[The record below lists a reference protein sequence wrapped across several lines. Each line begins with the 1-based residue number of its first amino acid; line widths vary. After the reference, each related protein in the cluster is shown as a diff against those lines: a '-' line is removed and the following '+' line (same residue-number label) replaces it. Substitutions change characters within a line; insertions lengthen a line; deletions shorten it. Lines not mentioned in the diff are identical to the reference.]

1 MTDIKCANCE
11 LDSRYRE
18 LLFLQ
23 TESGKAVIGRLAV
36 QLLTINSLYD
46 LAQVHRKIGELID
59 FEASVP
65 PRTGIKSEDIKPDE
79 RPALPTSREWLEED
93 GVSPR
98 VEERCRICSE
108 GWVCWLS
115 DGHDG
120 WHTAGGG
127 IYVWGRW
134 YTDGPFVE
142 AK

>member
-79 RPALPTSREWLEED
+79 RPALPTSRKWLKED
-93 GVSPR
+93 G
-98 VEERCRICSE
+98 EK
-108 GWVCWLS
+108 
-115 DGHDG
+115 
-120 WHTAGGG
+120 GGG
-127 IYVWGRW
+127 LIKFCDTTSDCCKIIDHGGYHVEYDGEVLSRW
-134 YTDGPFVE
+134 YTDGPFIE
-142 AK
+142 AE